1 MHAVLRI
8 ETGGLKGRVES
19 WDDLAGRRYVDR
31 YELGPASGASGFDGG
46 VGWEQDSS
54 GQVLPRE
61 SAEAREASI
70 DEAYRR
76 SRAFWFPARWDAA
89 IESAGERTEGTR
101 RFRALKITP
110 KGGRP
115 FELWI
120 DASSFLPD
128 RTIEKGALET
138 RTEIFSDYRE
148 VRGIFLP
155 FATRSTNGNEKYDQF
170 LRMESVELNA
180 PVADAAF
187 AVPPPP
193 APDFSIASGKT
204 STTLPFSLVNNHIY
218 VTAFVNGKPY
228 RLLCDTG
235 GANVLTPSAIHE
247 LGLRSEGALEA
258 RGVGE
263 KSEDIGLV
271 RVERLQIGDATLS
284 RQLFAVFDLSALEPV
299 EGAPMSGLVGFEV
312 FKRFVVRIDYGRHVL
327 TLTPPAAYREE
338 PGAVWVPFRFKS
350 RMPQMDGE
358 IDGIP
363 GLFDIDTGSRASL
376 DLLAPFAEK
385 HRLADKYGAKLEAI
399 TGWGV
404 GGPARAKLARAK
416 TLKLGSVEIRDLVTE
431 LSLQK
436 KGAFTDVYVAG
447 NVGAGVLRRFVVT
460 FDYARQRVG
469 FEPVSPTPARD
480 SFDRAGM
487 WINRGAAGF
496 EVMDVIPGGPAGE
509 AGIKPG
515 DRITGVDGTDAARL
529 SLSDLRLRLRTDSP
543 GTRVRVKLISGGTE
557 REATIVLRDLV

>member
-1 MHAVLRI
+1 MLAAPEFARLAAIFVLSAGALALAAPPAAGEEDARELLARARQAAGGPAWERVLTMHAVLRI

-19 WDDLAGRRYVDR
+19 WDDLAGRRYADR
-31 YELGPASGASGFDGG
+31 YELGPASGASGFDGR

-61 SAEAREASI
+61 SAEAREAAI

-193 APDFSIASGKT
+193 APDFSIA
-204 STTLPFSLVNNHIY
+204 
-218 VTAFVNGKPY
+218 
-228 RLLCDTG
+228 
-235 GANVLTPSAIHE
+235 
-247 LGLRSEGALEA
+247 
-258 RGVGE
+258 
-263 KSEDIGLV
+263 
-271 RVERLQIGDATLS
+271 
-284 RQLFAVFDLSALEPV
+284 
-299 EGAPMSGLVGFEV
+299 
-312 FKRFVVRIDYGRHVL
+312 
-327 TLTPPAAYREE
+327 
-338 PGAVWVPFRFKS
+338 
-350 RMPQMDGE
+350 
-358 IDGIP
+358 
-363 GLFDIDTGSRASL
+363 
-376 DLLAPFAEK
+376 
-385 HRLADKYGAKLEAI
+385 
-399 TGWGV
+399 
-404 GGPARAKLARAK
+404 
-416 TLKLGSVEIRDLVTE
+416 
-431 LSLQK
+431 
-436 KGAFTDVYVAG
+436 
-447 NVGAGVLRRFVVT
+447 
-460 FDYARQRVG
+460 
-469 FEPVSPTPARD
+469 
-480 SFDRAGM
+480 
-487 WINRGAAGF
+487 
-496 EVMDVIPGGPAGE
+496 
-509 AGIKPG
+509 
-515 DRITGVDGTDAARL
+515 
-529 SLSDLRLRLRTDSP
+529 
-543 GTRVRVKLISGGTE
+543 
-557 REATIVLRDLV
+557 